1 MKPLYVIHYSLFK
14 GGSILNRYKFFE
26 TKEKL
31 ERFLLFHPQIKDNMI
46 IFKNI
51 DLGSDKE

>member
-14 GGSILNRYKFFE
+14 GGRVLNRYNFFE

-31 ERFLLFHPQIKDNMI
+31 ERFLLFLPQIKDNMI